1 MINIEKFA
9 GLVTNASPYALPPGA
24 AVTQVNVQCLSPGQL
39 NVRPGLQAYTLSS
52 TVSATLPV
60 VASFS
65 FPHSG
70 GSIIVYQD
78 AVGNIFSGKPTQSS
92 GGPSLTG
99 VPSAP
104 LNITATASNASATV
118 AWDSPTFTG
127 GGDITGYT
135 VQRSTDGGT
144 TWTYALSA
152 TAQSATVTGLTN
164 GVAYVFRAA
173 ATNNYGIGPY
183 SSATSSVTPV
193 GAPDSP
199 SSLSATAANSGASL
213 SWTVP
218 TNNGGT
224 AITDYVVEYSG
235 NAGQTWTVFA
245 DGTSTATS
253 TNVSGLT
260 NGQAYVFRVAAKNSA
275 GTSAYTTYLTPVY
288 PIGVPDQVASLTAT
302 YGNTQV
308 QLQWQAPAANNVS
321 GLTDYTIQRSV
332 DSGATWTTLSDGTN
346 TNTNYTVTGLTNGT
360 AYQFRVSASN
370 SVGAGP
376 YSVSTGN
383 VTPRTLAGA
392 PTNLTVS
399 VGNTQAALS
408 WTAPASTGGAA
419 ITDYQI
425 QVSVAGGAYS
435 TITKSAST
443 TTSYT
448 ATGLTNGTAYTFRVA
463 TVNSEGA
470 SAYVTSSSV
479 TPQTVPLAP
488 TSVIGTA
495 NNAYVTVRWTAPSDS
510 GGSVIT
516 DYVVQYS
523 SNAGSTWTTFTD
535 GTSTVLQTNVT
546 GLTNGTSYIFR
557 VAAVS
562 AVGTG
567 NYSTVSAAV
576 TPVGPPGAPINALV
590 SGGNTQ
596 MFTNWTAPSD
606 DGGSAVTGYVL
617 QYRRSTTS
625 SYTTYGTVGNVL
637 EYTIS
642 GLTNGYTY
650 YFRVAAVN
658 SVGTGSYSTESAS
671 VVVGQVPAA
680 VGTPTL
686 SAGYATSLTDTT
698 LTLSWTAPNSYGSR
712 ITDYLIQYGTSS
724 SGPWTVY
731 AETTSTT
738 TTATITGLNATT
750 TYYYRVAAISTVG
763 TGPYS
768 TSPASGR
775 IATAP
780 SITSALTATASDGTV
795 TLSWTTQNDGGA
807 AISGASVWYGYYI
820 SGVWTGNATANQ
832 IPNALLDLSAR
843 TITVPACYGGESQG
857 RWNVSLTN
865 FAGTGSSTVSS
876 ALSTPFAS
884 GSTGPH
890 TVTETLTLDGNV
902 ALTVNLPTK
911 GCPTVSYIDGQYS
924 LDSGATWTAITKRG
938 SSFAAYPTAPSA
950 VTWTPYYTGRSR
962 YWISPPP
969 SSPFS
974 VRTRLMDSS
983 GTALN
988 DYVTTSGIST
998 GSTSDPYWSRVC
1010 FLWDANSQRL
1020 VTRAS
1025 DSSLTSSTLSLG
1037 DTAASSDRFG
1047 RSWKYG
1053 YVDFAYNLTTGAS
1066 APSDVSKVSAQCVEW
1081 WMFIPDTGTND
1092 DVMQVQSGSFS
1103 AGSSFVSSVMKVA
1116 LVSGDLVFTRIA
1128 STAVFATS
1136 NPYITSTV
1144 SLSSLRGQ
1152 WAHIAME
1159 LYPSNG
1165 SGGYTVF
1172 INGAQA
1178 SFKSGFSSGA
1188 GDGTTSYPSSA
1199 QSFASFRIPL
1209 LRVTALGR
1217 YWVPF
1222 QTPNSPFWYP
1232 TV

>member
-183 SSATSSVTPV
+183 SSATASVTPV

-213 SWTVP
+213 SWTAP

-288 PIGVPDQVASLTAT
+288 PLGVPDQVASLTAT

-642 GLTNGYTY
+642 GLTNGLTY

-658 SVGTGSYSTESAS
+658 SAGTGSYSTESAS

-712 ITDYLIQYGTSS
+712 LTDYLIQYGTSS

-750 TYYYRVAAISTVG
+750 TYYYRVAAVSTVG

-768 TSPASGR
+768 IDPASKK
-775 IATAP
+775 IAAVPTP
-780 SITSALTATASDGTV
+780 NTITASIVGEQT
-795 TLSWTTQNDGGA
+795 TLSWTVGTNGSV
-807 AISGASVWYGYYI
+807 SGATVTAAQVYYDVNG
-820 SGVWTGNATANQ
+820 SGTEIYNAVFNFA
-832 IPNALLDLSAR
+832 AG
-843 TITVPACYGGESQG
+843 TILVPRCVTSSY
-857 RWNVSLTN
+857 RVRLTN
-865 FAGTGSSTVSS
+865 FVGNGNLVVTNAVSGTQTTTGAHTVTPTFRDGNCVLEVTEPTLGGC
-876 ALSTPFAS
+876 ALSTMQADY
-884 GSTGPH
+884 ST
-890 TVTETLTLDGNV
+890 
-902 ALTVNLPTK
+902 
-911 GCPTVSYIDGQYS
+911 
-924 LDSGATWTAITKRG
+924 DSGATWTSVTTR
-938 SSFAAYPTAPSA
+938 SSSAPSSYPTQPSGVLGDKA
-950 VTWTPYYTGRSR
+950 GHGQKLF
-962 YWISPPP
+962 WISPPP
-969 SSPFS
+969 TSPFRI
-974 VRTRLMDSS
+974 RTRLADSDGS
-983 GTALN
+983 PLAGSTYA
-988 DYVTTSGIST
+988 TTSALTTPSP
-998 GSTSDPYWSRVC
+998 SDALWSSVSAV
-1010 FLWDANSQRL
+1010 WDANANYGNFLGVAFSAPGAST
-1020 VTRAS
+1020 VTG
-1025 DSSLTSSTLSLG
+1025 TG
-1037 DTAASSDRFG
+1037 RFG
-1047 RSWKYG
+1047 ATRTYG
-1053 YVDFAYNLTTGAS
+1053 ITPLSNLADGATL
-1066 APSDVSKVSAQCVEW
+1066 EW
-1081 WMFIPDTGTND
+1081 WMKMP
-1092 DVMQVQSGSFS
+1092 
-1103 AGSSFVSSVMKVA
+1103 SSSESVSTPVLTWSDNNNNNHL
-1116 LVSGDLVFTRIA
+1116 LV
-1128 STAVFATS
+1128 
-1136 NPYITSTV
+1136 YITSGRVRIKRLLYPGYTWTLFNTSV
-1144 SLSSLRGQ
+1144 EDSMRGQ
-1152 WAHIAME
+1152 WAHFAYSE
-1159 LYPSNG
+1159 TASVAKLW
-1165 SGGYTVF
+1165 
-1172 INGAQA
+1172 INGAYFVSVAFSTATSTFESA
-1178 SFKSGFSSGA
+1178 SGNAEWGMP
-1188 GDGTTSYPSSA
+1188 SYVDSRVE
-1199 QSFASFRIPL
+1199 SFRI
-1209 LRVTALGR
+1209 TSTER
-1217 YWVPF
+1217 YEGVF
-1222 QTPNSPFWYP
+1222 QPPNTQFWHP
-1232 TV
+1232 T